1 MRGEIRRKIE
11 MASRVRELCRAN
23 PSTEEGYESAVT
35 RLEERL
41 ARADAL
47 GIQQRT
53 GTGDARAA
61 SARRRQTRFQI
72 EFALLNPLVKVGRS
86 AARANPELIGK
97 FQLSHH
103 HATHKAFLI
112 GARTMLGEATTA
124 KEVLLK
130 QGLAAAPRRPG
141 QGARP
146 VRGGGQ
152 RHQPEPPGLHRARV
166 ELGEV
171 AANLSE
177 LVQVLDA
184 FNRYRFQADPEQLAV
199 WNAARSVVGH
209 TPRSRT
215 PAPPPSPGPTDG
227 STRAA

>member
-11 MASRVRELCRAN
+11 MASRVREFCRAN

-47 GIQQRT
+47 GMQQRT

-130 QGLAAAPRRPG
+130 QGLAAALLDDLAKALDRFEAEGNAINLSRRAHIG
-141 QGARP
+141 
-146 VRGGGQ
+146 
-152 RHQPEPPGLHRARV
+152 ARV

-184 FNRYRFQADPEQLAV
+184 FNRYRFQANPDQLANNLPAASCTSCHGVPPVLWCHSV
-199 WNAARSVVGH
+199 WIFAYCKG
-209 TPRSRT
+209 
-215 PAPPPSPGPTDG
+215 
-227 STRAA
+227 